1 MNYREMKDRE
11 YRRMWDERKRLRI
24 ECDTWEKLYAD
35 LANRY
40 YALLNECETLKEY
53 KKLLYEHKEISSER
67 RKIIEGYQEITSG
80 YEKIISSQKRDI
92 EQLSEIIKALT
103 LSSDEIDKSQNNEAE
118 NN

>member
-1 MNYREMKDRE
+1 MKDRE

-40 YALLNECETLKEY
+40 YALVNECETLKEY
-53 KKLLYEHKEISSER
+53 KKLLYEYKEISHG
-67 RKIIEGYQEITSG
+67 RKEIIEGYQEIVFG
-80 YEKIISSQKRDI
+80 YKKIISSQKCKI
-92 EQLSEIIKALT
+92 EQLSEIIKSSE
-103 LSSDEIDKSQNNEAE
+103 LSSDEVNKSPNNEAE

>member
-40 YALLNECETLKEY
+40 YALANECETLKEY
-53 KKLLYEHKEISSER
+53 KKLLEEHKKISHG
-67 RKIIEGYQEITSG
+67 RKEIIEGYQEITSG
-80 YEKIISSQKRDI
+80 YEKIISSQKHKI
-92 EQLSEIIKALT
+92 EQLSEIIKSSE
-103 LSSDEIDKSQNNEAE
+103 LSSDEDDKLPNNDTK
-118 NN
+118 